1 MSFLQSQRLF
11 ITTSF
16 LQLERKMMMEDRM
29 FTPTIL
35 KRRNGIFNIS
45 LLEKKN
51 HQVMKVMSETNNY
64 NSQMLST

>member
-35 KRRNGIFNIS
+35 NRRNGIFNIS